1 MSALT
6 IRRVT
11 PQAGVPGGH
20 VTVHCT
26 GMAAQGL
33 ETCRVVFGSVQT
45 RPALIAPSFILGL
58 VPEATTSHT
67 LTLVQHGRQSN
78 SVPFRIATVLAENLH
93 PVANPAVDSHG
104 TIYTTISGTKGQH
117 IPVSVYRVTR
127 LGDVEPFA
135 TGISN
140 PTGLAFG
147 ADGALYISSRHEG
160 RLYRVNADGL
170 ASPFADGLG
179 VATGL
184 AFAPDGWLYV
194 GDRRGAIYRVSDTG
208 DTQPFAKLQS
218 SVGSYHL
225 AYGDDG
231 WLYVSYPTLSGDDRV
246 YRIAPDGEV
255 HMVMRGLG
263 RAQGLAF
270 DLDGN
275 LYVVAYR
282 NGAGGVLRIT
292 PAGDVHQVIA
302 GVHLVGLAF
311 GMDGELI
318 LADNST
324 LYKLDLGIRGRPLVA

>member
-1 MSALT
+1 
-6 IRRVT
+6 
-11 PQAGVPGGH
+11 
-20 VTVHCT
+20 
-26 GMAAQGL
+26 
-33 ETCRVVFGSVQT
+33 
-45 RPALIAPSFILGL
+45 
-58 VPEATTSHT
+58 
-67 LTLVQHGRQSN
+67 
-78 SVPFRIATVLAENLH
+78 
-93 PVANPAVDSHG
+93 
-104 TIYTTISGTKGQH
+104 
-117 IPVSVYRVTR
+117 
-127 LGDVEPFA
+127 
-135 TGISN
+135 
-140 PTGLAFG
+140 LAFG